1 MANIL
6 PSKSYAR
13 IDVRLDLP
21 DLIEVQL
28 ESFKRLKEE
37 GLADLFHEVSP
48 IESYNKGM
56 KLYFPSRT
64 EEAEQWGLSYWFGES
79 KYTVEECVE
88 RDLTYSTPLY
98 VSVLLIGPDVP
109 EPIKQDIFLGDF
121 PEMTEK
127 GTFVINGTE
136 RVVVSQLIRS
146 PGVYFE
152 APIDRATGRP
162 LSMAKLI
169 PDRGAWME
177 FETRKSDYL
186 TLRFNRKRTIPITIF
201 LRALS
206 AVDDGLSLKDSPLK
220 EGTDEELM
228 QLFGDIDNN
237 PDRMYIPSTLAQE
250 PEWDLSSGVTIAE
263 AALMEFFKR
272 MRPGDPAT
280 LENARDFLEEQL
292 FDQRH
297 YDLERVGRYKLSQ
310 KLELDNI
317 VPRKNRTVTKWDIV
331 RLVRRMILINNGIH
345 AADDID
351 HLGNRRAKTV
361 GELIQNKLRI
371 GLRRMERV
379 IKERMSIRDQD
390 QLSPITLINIR
401 PVVAALREFFG
412 SSQLSQF
419 MDQTNPLAE
428 LRHKRTLSALGP
440 GGLRRERA
448 GFDVR
453 DVHHSHY
460 GRICPIETPEGPN
473 IGLIGRLAT
482 FSRVNEYGFIETPY
496 RRVIKK
502 MTPDDP
508 LLIDR
513 AFYEDVIDPKSE
525 KVIYKQDE
533 RITKEIAS
541 DLKKKGISEVSI
553 VPYVT
558 GEMEYLSADVED
570 KYVIAQANTP
580 LSEMNEFVRDRVS
593 CRYHSTF
600 LFSETNNIDFMD
612 VAPHQIV
619 GISAS
624 LIPFLEHDDANRALM
639 GSNMQ
644 AQAVPLLRPD
654 VPQVSTGMEY
664 HAAIDSGQVIVADED
679 GEVISVTGKEV
690 VVKTNNGGN
699 KVYQLRKYHR
709 SNQSTCI
716 DQRPAVVKGQKINQN
731 DVIADSSSTDGG
743 ELALGQ
749 NVVVAFISWEG
760 GNFED
765 AILISE
771 RLVQD
776 DVFTSVHIEKY
787 EVESRDT
794 RLGPEEITRDIPN
807 VGDDAIKDLDDRG
820 IIRIGAEVGPNDIL
834 VGKISPKGEK
844 ELTPE
849 ERLLR
854 AIFGEKSR
862 DVKDTSLRMPHGE
875 RGKVVDVK
883 VFTRED
889 DADLSAG
896 VDMMVRVSVAQ
907 RRKIT
912 AGDKMAGRHGN
923 KGVVSK
929 VVPIEDMPFLEDGT
943 MVDIIL
949 NPLGVPGRMNIGQVL
964 ETHLG
969 WAASRLGFRAI
980 SPVFDGASEEEIEA
994 ELARAWLI
1002 DQAWKET
1009 TDKAW
1014 DLISQE
1020 EYDPMMIESDDEVRR
1035 LYLETWLGERGYD
1048 VYRLISDYTYAR
1060 RSTLFEWLRDECC
1073 DPEEIVI
1080 FDGDQITETEWKHRD
1095 QKAVETCLRLWLKKQ
1110 GEMDENIP
1118 DEKLWEKAQKVSVE
1132 TGKPI
1137 PLLGKQ
1143 TLRDGKS
1150 GEPYD
1155 QPVTVGVMTMLK
1167 LHHLVEDKVH
1177 ARSTGPYSL
1186 VSQQPLGGKAQFG
1199 GQRFGEME
1207 VWALEAYGAAYTL
1220 QEMLTVKSDDV
1231 QGRVKTYEAIVKGEQ
1246 IEEPS
1251 IPASFRVLVKE
1262 LQSLGLAV
1270 EAVTDTGEIIRFGKD
1285 EERTKPPRLGTGLLT
1300 LGEGL

>member
-1 MANIL
+1 MASDF

-13 IDVRLDLP
+13 IHVTLPLP

-28 ESFKRLKEE
+28 ESFERLKKD
-37 GLADLFHEVSP
+37 GLADLFHELSP

-64 EEAEQWGLSYWFGES
+64 PESEQWGLTYWFGEP
-79 KYTVEECVE
+79 KHTLDECVE
-88 RDLTYSTPLY
+88 RDLTYASPLY
-98 VSVLLIGPDVP
+98 VSVLLAGPDVA
-109 EPIKQDIFLGDF
+109 EPMKQDIFLGDF

-127 GTFVINGTE
+127 GTFIINGTE

-152 APIDRATGRP
+152 APIDRSTGRP
-162 LSMAKLI
+162 LAIAKLI

-186 TLRFNRKRTIPITIF
+186 TLRFNRKRTVPITIF
-201 LRALS
+201 LRALA
-206 AVDDGLSLKDSPLK
+206 AVDDGVSDSPLSN
-220 EGTDEELM
+220 GTDEELLE
-228 QLFGDIDNN
+228 LFGDVDNN
-237 PDRMYIPSTLAQE
+237 PDRMFTASTFYQE
-250 PEWDLSSGVTIAE
+250 PEWDLSGNLTIAQ
-263 AALMEFFKR
+263 AALLEFFKR

-280 LENARDFLEEQL
+280 LENAREFLEEQL

-297 YDLERVGRYKLSQ
+297 YDLERVGRYKLNQ
-310 KLELDNI
+310 KLDLQSR
-317 VPRKNRTVTKWDIV
+317 VPITHRMITKWDIV
-331 RLVRRMILINNGIH
+331 RLVRRMIEINNGTQ

-473 IGLIGRLAT
+473 IGLIGRLAS
-482 FSRVNEYGFIETPY
+482 FARVNEYGFIETPY
-496 RRVIKK
+496 RRVRRVL
-502 MTPDDP
+502 TTTDER
-508 LLIDR
+508 LIGR
-513 AFYEDVIDPKSE
+513 KLSEDLTDPKTGE
-525 KVIYKQDE
+525 VIGSTGD
-533 RITKEIAS
+533 RITPEMFARIGKLDIA
-541 DLKKKGISEVSI
+541 DVHI
-553 VPYVT
+553 VPFVT
-558 GEMEYLSADVED
+558 TEMEYLSADVED
-570 KYVIAQANTP
+570 RFVIAQANTP
-580 LSEMNEFVRDRVS
+580 LNEHNEFVRRRIS
-593 CRYHSTF
+593 SRYHSTF
-600 LFSETNNIDFMD
+600 TFSPPTDIDYMD

-619 GISAS
+619 GISAA

-644 AQAVPLLRPD
+644 AQAVPLLTPD
-654 VPQVSTGMEY
+654 VPRVSTGMEY
-664 HAAIDSGQVIVADED
+664 HAAMDSGQVVIAEED
-679 GEVISVTGKEV
+679 GEVSSVTGNHI
-690 VVKTNNGGN
+690 TIHSAAGDHTYN
-699 KVYQLRKYHR
+699 LRKYQR

-716 DQRPAVVKGQKINQN
+716 DQRPAVVKGQRVKKN
-731 DVIADSSSTDGG
+731 DVIADSSSTESG

-749 NVVVAFISWEG
+749 NVTVAFLSWEG
-760 GNFED
+760 ANFED
-765 AILISE
+765 AIVISE
-771 RLVQD
+771 RLVQED
-776 DVFTSVHIEKY
+776 RFTSVHIEKY

-807 VGDDAIKDLDDRG
+807 VGEDAIKDLDERG

-883 VFTRED
+883 VFTREEN
-889 DADLSAG
+889 ADLSAG

-923 KGVVSK
+923 KGVVSR
-929 VVPIEDMPFLEDGT
+929 VVPVEDMPFLEDGSP
-943 MVDIIL
+943 VDIIL
-949 NPLGVPGRMNIGQVL
+949 NPTGVPGRMNLGQIL

-969 WAASRLGFRAI
+969 WAAGRLGFRAI
-980 SPVFDGASEEEIEA
+980 TPVFDGASEAEIEA

-1002 DQAWKET
+1002 D
-1009 TDKAW
+1009 KAW
-1014 DLISQE
+1014 AKLGEKAWEWIKAQD
-1020 EYDPMMIESDDEVRR
+1020 YDSKSIEDDDEVRR
-1035 LYLETWLGERGYD
+1035 LYLEDWLGDRNYD
-1048 VYRLISDYTYAR
+1048 VYSLISDIRYAR
-1060 RSTLFEWLRDECC
+1060 QSVLREWLRDNGYN
-1073 DPEEIVI
+1073 PEDILS
-1080 FDGDQITETEWKHRD
+1080 FDDVKGPASPRSDKD
-1095 QKAVETCLRLWLKKQ
+1095 LNAVNACLSLWLADS
-1110 GEMDENIP
+1110 GEDVSTIP
-1118 DEKLWEKAQKVSVE
+1118 VE
-1132 TGKPI
+1132 SLRGRASDKSMELGIPVPI
-1137 PLLGKQ
+1137 LGKQ
-1143 TLRDGKS
+1143 IVRDGKS
-1150 GEPYD
+1150 GVPYD
-1155 QPVTVGVMTMLK
+1155 RPVTIGVMTMLK

-1207 VWALEAYGAAYTL
+1207 VWALEAYGAAHTL

-1231 QGRVKTYEAIVKGEQ
+1231 QGRVKTYEAIVKGEA

-1270 EAVTDTGEIIRFGKD
+1270 EALTESGEIIKFGKD
-1285 EERTKPPRLGTGLLT
+1285 EERARPPKLGTGLLG
-1300 LGEGL
+1300 LGEDF

>member
-1 MANIL
+1 MASAL

-13 IDVRLDLP
+13 IEVKLPLP

-28 ESFKRLKEE
+28 ESFQRLKKE
-37 GLADLFHEVSP
+37 GLADLFHELSP

-64 EEAEQWGLSYWFGES
+64 PESEQWGLTYWFGEAKHS
-79 KYTVEECVE
+79 IEECVE
-88 RDLTYSTPLY
+88 RDLTYASPLY
-98 VSVLLIGPDVP
+98 VSVLLAGNDVP

-127 GTFVINGTE
+127 GTFIINGTE

-152 APIDRATGRP
+152 APLDRSTGRP
-162 LSMAKLI
+162 LAMAKLI

-177 FETRKSDYL
+177 FETRKSDYI
-186 TLRFNRKRTIPITIF
+186 TLRFNRKRTVPITIF
-201 LRALS
+201 LRAL
-206 AVDDGLSLKDSPLK
+206 AGVNDGLPDSPLK
-220 EGTDEELM
+220 EGNDEELL
-228 QLFGDIDNN
+228 QLFADVDNN
-237 PDRMYIPSTLAQE
+237 PDRMFIASTFSQE
-250 PEWDLSSGVTIAE
+250 PEWDLSHGISVAE
-263 AALMEFFKR
+263 AALLEFFKR

-280 LENARDFLEEQL
+280 LDNAREFLEEQL

-297 YDLERVGRYKLSQ
+297 YDLERVGRYKLNQ
-310 KLELDNI
+310 KLDLQEL
-317 VPRKNRTVTKWDIV
+317 VPITHRTVTKWDIL
-331 RLVRRMILINNGIH
+331 RLVRRMVMINN
-345 AADDID
+345 ATQNPDDID

-473 IGLIGRLAT
+473 IGLIGRLAS
-482 FSRVNEYGFIETPY
+482 FARVNEYGFIETPY
-496 RRVIKK
+496 RRVRKALA
-502 MTPDDP
+502 TGDP
-508 LLIDR
+508 RLVGR
-513 AFYEDVIDPKSE
+513 ALREDVSNPATGEVVGKA
-525 KVIYKQDE
+525 DE
-533 RITKEIAS
+533 RITPEMAEALTKLELA
-541 DLKKKGISEVSI
+541 EVFI
-553 VPYVT
+553 VPFVT
-558 GEMEYLSADVED
+558 EEMMYLSADVED
-570 KYVIAQANTP
+570 RFVIAQANTP
-580 LSEMNEFVRDRVS
+580 LTGPQEFVRKRVS
-593 CRYHSTF
+593 SRYHSTF
-600 LFSETNNIDFMD
+600 IFSAPTNIDYMD

-619 GISAS
+619 GISAA

-654 VPQVSTGMEY
+654 VPLVSTGMEY
-664 HAAIDSGQVIVADED
+664 DAAVDSGQVVIAEED
-679 GEVISVTGKEV
+679 GEVVSVTGRSIVIRTRE
-690 VVKTNNGGN
+690 N
-699 KVYQLRKYHR
+699 KMHVYPLRKYSR

-716 DQRPAVVKGQKINQN
+716 DQRPAVVKAQLVKKG
-731 DVIADSSSTDGG
+731 DVIGDSSSTEGG
-743 ELALGQ
+743 LLALGQ
-749 NVVVAFISWEG
+749 NVTVAFISWEG

-776 DVFTSVHIEKY
+776 DAFTSVHIEKY
-787 EVESRDT
+787 EVELRDT

-807 VGDDAIKDLDDRG
+807 VGEDAIKDLDDHG
-820 IIRIGAEVGPNDIL
+820 IIRVGAEVGPNDIL

-875 RGKVVDVK
+875 RGKVVDVR

-889 DADLSAG
+889 NADLSAG

-929 VVPIEDMPFLEDGT
+929 VVPVEDMPFLNDGSP
-943 MVDIIL
+943 VDIIL

-980 SPVFDGASEEEIEA
+980 SPVFDGASEVQIEA
-994 ELARAWLI
+994 ELARAWMI
-1002 DQAWKET
+1002 DRAWQET
-1009 TDKAW
+1009 GEKAW
-1014 DLISQE
+1014 EWLQE
-1020 EYDPMMIESDDEVRR
+1020 QEVDPSYVQDDDEVRR
-1035 LYLETWLGERGYD
+1035 LYMEYWLGDLGYD
-1048 VYRLISDYTYAR
+1048 VSELKEDVLYAR
-1060 RSTLFEWLRDECC
+1060 RSVLREWLRDHGLN
-1073 DPEEIVI
+1073 P
-1080 FDGDQITETEWKHRD
+1080 DQILYFQKDASNPLIHELDDNAVMACLRMWLHEMGTDAWELPLAEVR
-1095 QKAVETCLRLWLKKQ
+1095 QKAAEV
-1110 GEMDENIP
+1110 MVD
-1118 DEKLWEKAQKVSVE
+1118 
-1132 TGKPI
+1132 TGT
-1137 PLLGKQ
+1137 PLPTLGKQ
-1143 TLRDGKS
+1143 TLRDGKT
-1150 GEPYD
+1150 GDPYD

-1207 VWALEAYGAAYTL
+1207 VWALEAYGAAHTL

-1262 LQSLGLAV
+1262 LQSLGLSV
-1270 EAVTDTGEIIRFGKD
+1270 EAVTDAGDVIRFGKD
-1285 EERTKPPRLGTGLLT
+1285 EERMRPPRLATGLLG
-1300 LGEGL
+1300 LGEEF